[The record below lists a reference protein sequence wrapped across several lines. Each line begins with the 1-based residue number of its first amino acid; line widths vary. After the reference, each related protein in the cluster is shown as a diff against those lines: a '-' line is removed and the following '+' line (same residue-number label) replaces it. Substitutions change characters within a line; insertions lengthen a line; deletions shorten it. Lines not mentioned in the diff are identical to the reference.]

1 MIMFPYIGAAAV
13 RHELTLA
20 FNAKRHLCGELT
32 AIAVYQ
38 IKSFL
43 MSMCMATCALVLA
56 PLFSGIREVW
66 VHYLRPQYSIDVLK
80 PLSVRLAVSFL
91 QPSCVGAIPILHKVA
106 DLMGNRAGEYQ
117 FGRDGV
123 SGADDGVFS
132 EGRVFQ

>member
-1 MIMFPYIGAAAV
+1 MIMFPYIDAVAV
-13 RHELTLA
+13 RLELTMA

-56 PLFSGIREVW
+56 SLFSGIREVW

-106 DLMGNRAGEYQ
+106 DLVGDRAGEYH

-123 SGADDGVFS
+123 SGPDDGVLS

>member
-1 MIMFPYIGAAAV
+1 
-13 RHELTLA
+13 
-20 FNAKRHLCGELT
+20 
-32 AIAVYQ
+32 
-38 IKSFL
+38 
-43 MSMCMATCALVLA
+43 MCMATRALALA
-56 PLFSGIREVW
+56 LFFSGIREVW

-80 PLSVRLAVSFL
+80 PLPVRLAVTFL

-123 SGADDGVFS
+123 SGPDDGVLS